1 MRTKVRWVIFA
12 AFAAGIVLLAAFSL
26 TRNSQA
32 QHFTATVERG
42 NIDDVVE
49 AAGTINPIVT
59 VLVGSQVSGTIAKL
73 NADFNSYVHKGE
85 VVALIDP
92 ALFEGAVL
100 EAKSDSEN
108 SQANLV
114 AARANLDKLQ
124 AALVQT
130 KADYQR
136 AEGLL
141 KGGVQS
147 QQQLDLCL
155 GSFGS

>member
-1 MRTKVRWVIFA
+1 MR
-12 AFAAGIVLLAAFSL
+12 
-26 TRNSQA
+26 
-32 QHFTATVERG
+32 
-42 NIDDVVE
+42 
-49 AAGTINPIVT
+49 
-59 VLVGSQVSGTIAKL
+59 
-73 NADFNSYVHKGE
+73 DFKTSRIGHKGD

-92 ALFEGAVL
+92 ALFEGALL
-100 EAKSDSEN
+100 EAKSNLEDAK
-108 SQANLV
+108 ANLT

-124 AALVQT
+124 AALIQT
-130 KADYQR
+130 KADYER